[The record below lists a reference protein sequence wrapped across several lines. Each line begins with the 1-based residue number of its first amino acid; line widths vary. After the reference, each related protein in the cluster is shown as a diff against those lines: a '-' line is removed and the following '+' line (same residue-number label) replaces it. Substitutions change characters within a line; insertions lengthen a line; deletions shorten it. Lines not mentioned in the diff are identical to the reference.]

1 MAPTGMAG
9 VGEMGAA
16 RILIPIGSH
25 VYIVRYISDD
35 INVKPVTTEA
45 QEGAKTDLETG
56 GHRDLRARRDYP
68 SGTMLRFHPPL

>member
-25 VYIVRYISDD
+25 MYIVRYISDD
-35 INVKPVTTEA
+35 IVVKLVST
-45 QEGAKTDLETG
+45 LTG
-56 GHRDLRARRDYP
+56 GPKDRL
-68 SGTMLRFHPPL
+68 